1 MGYYNNWNVHVT
13 LIFGLNIPFVK
24 LIRLDNYFFAVR
36 GTKLQSLYMN
46 YSGILFAK
54 CDKYKTKSNHG
65 MYLFKNRNPNQ
76 KHPNT
81 IAK

>member
-36 GTKLQSLYMN
+36 GTNLQSLYMN

-54 CDKYKTKSNHG
+54 CDKYKTKSNHRVTPSRQE
-65 MYLFKNRNPNQ
+65 YKIKNTRM
-76 KHPNT
+76 
-81 IAK
+81 